1 MRGTIAG
8 SSKTSW
14 RRCRPWSSETACSQ
28 RIGNWE
34 WPSAASAGARRS
46 TSRRFSATRARPS
59 PGCARATRIGPRQ
72 PREVRHRAARCADHD
87 QLRRHPPRLG
97 RGHRVDRDAEPV
109 ARDGGGRGGAG
120 GQAHAAREADR
131 PRRRRARA
139 HSRRGAAGR
148 RPNDRLLRAEI
159 QPVSEVCALAGC
171 GAPGGSA
178 RSGSRA
184 RSICRASPTGIAG
197 GRGSAPRRAA
207 AVTCFLPVV
216 TRSTRCAGVP
226 ASSR

>member
-28 RIGNWE
+28 PIGNWV

-59 PGCARATRIGPRQ
+59 PGCARATRIAPAPASRST
-72 PREVRHRAARCADHD
+72 HRAARCADHD

-97 RGHRVDRDAEPV
+97 RGHRVDRDAEPP
-109 ARDGGGRGGAG
+109 ARDAGRGGGAG

-131 PRRRRARA
+131 RRRRRARA
-139 HSRRGAAGR
+139 HSRRGAAR
-148 RPNDRLLRAEI
+148 RRAHDRLLRAEI
-159 QPVSEVCALAGC
+159 QPVPEICALA
-171 GAPGGSA
+171 AERRVA
-178 RSGSRA
+178 RRDPVRA
-184 RSICRASPTGIAG
+184 H
-197 GRGSAPRRAA
+197 
-207 AVTCFLPVV
+207 AVSVARHRLV
-216 TRSTRCAGVP
+216 
-226 ASSR
+226 